1 MVVSSCSEKAA
12 DFHHIYV
19 RSVNAYITYT
29 FKKKRMPLC
38 CFVFLQKK
46 SPLMYFNHTPR
57 DMLPTFS
64 PRATVACSHEA
75 ERDLIDSQLF
85 CWFSEGSVQA
95 FGVHCSFFLYYFLRQ
110 IKVVTQ

>member
-1 MVVSSCSEKAA
+1 MVVSSRSEKAA

-19 RSVNAYITYT
+19 SSGNAYITYT
-29 FKKKRMPLC
+29 FKQRVSLC

-46 SPLMYFNHTPR
+46 SPLMYFNRKPR
-57 DMLPTFS
+57 DMLPTCS
-64 PRATVACSHEA
+64 PRATVARSDEA

-85 CWFSEGSVQA
+85 CWFSGGSVQA